1 VFGCSGLV
9 KSRNLTPV
17 GVWKHVKRKW
27 LDSRLS
33 IPVVGGRRVLG
44 CAGGAGT
51 GFMEREMAWM
61 PWKVPARM
69 SASFE
74 VRFCRPGEKVRLY
87 MRPPALLIT
96 RRAKTTL
103 RKC

>member
-17 GVWKHVKRKW
+17 GVWKQVKRKW

-33 IPVVGGRRVLG
+33 MPVVGGRRVLG
-44 CAGGAGT
+44 WVGGAGA
-51 GFMEREMAWM
+51 GLMEREMAWM
-61 PWKVPARM
+61 PWNVPARM

-74 VRFCRPGEKVRLY
+74 VRFWRPGEKVRL
-87 MRPPALLIT
+87 
-96 RRAKTTL
+96 
-103 RKC
+103 